1 MFVSQHDESAV
12 EPVLVVLW
20 PALWRALL
28 PHDVIGLDHGGHEVV
43 RPDLPPGGEGRRPR
57 ELGARVAV
65 VADGVPLGP
74 RPDVPVSGC
83 NHVIGTD
90 FVSSSCTKYLFKLL
104 NIAIGGLITFFNSKK
119 TYRWMLIL

>member
-1 MFVSQHDESAV
+1 MLFIIIRGKHCSYRTLVRSTDLMFVSQHDESAV

-74 RPDVPVSGC
+74 RPDISVSGC
-83 NHVIGTD
+83 NHVIGRT
-90 FVSSSCTKYLFKLL
+90 LFHHLAL
-104 NIAIGGLITFFNSKK
+104 NIFL
-119 TYRWMLIL
+119 TY